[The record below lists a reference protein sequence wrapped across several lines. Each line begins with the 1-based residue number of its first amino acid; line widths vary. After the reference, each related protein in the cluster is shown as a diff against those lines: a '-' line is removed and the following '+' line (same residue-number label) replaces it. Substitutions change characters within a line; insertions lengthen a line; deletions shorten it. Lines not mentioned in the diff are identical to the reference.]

1 MVFVVVQ
8 IKCRLKIVKTWY
20 GCLIPDSCTLSDLY
34 NDFSAGQ
41 LDRSLPLLDE
51 YLGATVESFAG
62 RTKTDLI
69 RVNSQC
75 AVGEVVGSLGQ
86 YVEFCLTQLDG
97 VGNARGDTAM
107 IQSPSFYVGGATE
120 SAFDVLMRGA
130 LERSNLPGKWKVE
143 APVNKKLELKIGWN

>member
-8 IKCRLKIVKTWY
+8 IKCRLKVVKTWY

-34 NDFSAGQ
+34 NEFSAGQ

-51 YLGATVESFAG
+51 YLGATVESFVG

-86 YVEFCLTQLDG
+86 YVFAKANLTCNSPTEIPYYGTGNDPICYHCGTENSLRDDSTNYPVCEACL
-97 VGNARGDTAM
+97 
-107 IQSPSFYVGGATE
+107 
-120 SAFDVLMRGA
+120 
-130 LERSNLPGKWKVE
+130 LEKKDLVTKRSK
-143 APVNKKLELKIGWN
+143 